1 MKPAHVYGLIGGIA
15 VLGYAAY
22 VATPKHPMRIQ

>member
-1 MKPAHVYGLIGGIA
+1 MSHQERSAWASGVIA

-22 VATPKHPMRIQ
+22 VAVVLTRPA